1 MNVPLPHIAHITTVR
16 KPTLQPGRHKRLIG
30 GGQMKRVLIV
40 DALNMYFRAYIV
52 DPSLSSNGQPIGGV
66 MGFLKILQKQIRDS
80 KPDRIVIAW
89 DGPGGSRKRKQMDK
103 NYKAGR
109 KPIRLNRSIRN
120 LSESEEID
128 NKIWQQTR
136 LVEYLNQMPVSQ
148 LLLPDIEADDVIAY
162 ATNLPY
168 FDGWQKVIVS
178 SDKDFFQLCDD
189 ETVVYRPI
197 QKQVMNKKRIIE
209 DFNIHPNNMA
219 LARAIAGDVSDNLP
233 GIKGVG
239 LPTIK
244 KRLPFLCEEKSYTID
259 EVVDFCDNIDSNLKV
274 YSSIIEN
281 EDVIEHNYKM
291 MQLYSPALSY
301 NAKQQVKFAIEEAD
315 QLFSL
320 TEMKK
325 MMIKDGF
332 GTWDWSDLIQI
343 MRRITVEKD

>member
-1 MNVPLPHIAHITTVR
+1 MDT
-16 KPTLQPGRHKRLIG
+16 
-30 GGQMKRVLIV
+30 KRVLIV

-52 DPSLSSNGQPIGGV
+52 DPSLSTNGQPIGGV
-66 MGFLKILQKQIRDS
+66 MGFMKILQKQIRET

-120 LSESEEID
+120 LSESEELE

-148 LLLPDIEADDVIAY
+148 LLLPEIEADDVIAY
-162 ATNLPY
+162 AVNLPY
-168 FDGWQKVIVS
+168 FKGWQKVIVS
-178 SDKDFFQLCDD
+178 SDKDFFQLCND

-197 QKQVMNKKRIIE
+197 QKQIMNKKRIIE

-219 LARAIAGDVSDNLP
+219 LARAIAGDKSDNLP

-244 KRLPFLCEEKSYTID
+244 KRLPFLSEEKSYTID
-259 EVVDFCDNIDSNLKV
+259 EVVNYCDEVDSNLKI
-274 YSSIIEN
+274 YDSIVEN

-291 MQLYSPALSY
+291 MQLYAPSLSY
-301 NAKQQVKFAIEEAD
+301 NAKQQVKYAIEEAD
-315 QLFSL
+315 QLFNL
-320 TEMKK
+320 TEMKR
-325 MMIKDGF
+325 MMISDGF

-343 MRRITVEKD
+343 MRRITAQKD

>member
-1 MNVPLPHIAHITTVR
+1 MDT
-16 KPTLQPGRHKRLIG
+16 
-30 GGQMKRVLIV
+30 KRVLIV

-66 MGFLKILQKQIRDS
+66 MGFMKILQKQIRET

-120 LSESEEID
+120 LSESEELE

-148 LLLPDIEADDVIAY
+148 LLLPEIEADDVIAY
-162 ATNLPY
+162 AANLPY
-168 FDGWQKVIVS
+168 FKGWQKVIVS
-178 SDKDFFQLCDD
+178 SDKDFFQLCND

-197 QKQVMNKKRIIE
+197 QKQIMNKKRIIE

-219 LARAIAGDVSDNLP
+219 LARAIAGDKSDNLP

-244 KRLPFLCEEKSYTID
+244 KRLPFLSEEKSYTID
-259 EVVDFCDNIDSNLKV
+259 EVVNYCDEVDSNLKI
-274 YSSIIEN
+274 YDSIVEN

-291 MQLYSPALSY
+291 MQLYAPSLSY
-301 NAKQQVKFAIEEAD
+301 NAKQQVKYAIEEAD
-315 QLFSL
+315 QLFNL
-320 TEMKK
+320 TEMKR
-325 MMIKDGF
+325 MMISDGF

-343 MRRITVEKD
+343 MRRITAQKD